1 MGLQRDRRGQIAIFF
16 PEVQCDNIYMPL
28 NPFDSTCFSLVV
40 NKPNKIVVI
49 GEDKKLKI
57 QNTSKINFLVDHRS
71 GDGSDLPQTIG
82 KIFKLMKT
90 PELILK
96 SREKH

>member
-1 MGLQRDRRGQIAIFF
+1 
-16 PEVQCDNIYMPL
+16 MPL